1 MLIAPA
7 TPCSATP
14 IGAEEM
20 VINGQPLPVRAS
32 MGMLTQPI
40 SFLGLPVVTV
50 PLRTA
55 SGKPIGL
62 QLIAAPFNE
71 QACLRAARASG
82 SDGHYRCPSGGE
94 CSMINL
100 DNVDRPAILA
110 EVTAA
115 FYQYEE
121 ALVSNNIEALDAL
134 FWHDPRTVRLGAGEN
149 LYGIEAI
156 RAFRAARPAAG
167 LARDLRHTT
176 ITTFGADMAVCS
188 TEFTRGAAPARA
200 ASSRHRYA
208 SLRLADCRRPC
219 QSDGLSG
226 VYGSGPETK
235 VSTGPLPVR

>member
-1 MLIAPA
+1 
-7 TPCSATP
+7 
-14 IGAEEM
+14 
-20 VINGQPLPVRAS
+20 
-32 MGMLTQPI
+32 
-40 SFLGLPVVTV
+40 
-50 PLRTA
+50 
-55 SGKPIGL
+55 
-62 QLIAAPFNE
+62 
-71 QACLRAARASG
+71 
-82 SDGHYRCPSGGE
+82 
-94 CSMINL
+94 MINL

-188 TEFTRGAAPARA
+188 TEFTREGSARLG
-200 ASSRHRYA
+200 RQQQTGYA
-208 SLRLADCRRPC
+208 SPTAGGLSPPG

-226 VYGSGPETK
+226 IDWSGPGNK
-235 VSTGPLPVR
+235 VSAGPLPVR